1 MGMPPIEMYT
11 MVPKS
16 QEASI
21 VRHHEQ
27 TQNQAAQ
34 SNITSHIDAV
44 ILQNSQQTVRSEESR
59 KEDYRYDA
67 KEKGN
72 GQYEENKGR
81 KKKDGKEEEKDEKSG
96 KTSARPGGFDVRI

>member
-1 MGMPPIEMYT
+1 MPPIEMYT

-21 VRHHEQ
+21 VRQHEQ
-27 TQNQAAQ
+27 NQNQAAQ
-34 SNITSHIDAV
+34 AGITSRIDSA
-44 ILQNSQQTVRSEESR
+44 IMQKSQQTVKTAESQ

-72 GQYEENKGR
+72 GTYEGNREK
-81 KKKDGKEEEKDEKSG
+81 KKKDGKDEGKDEKS
-96 KTSARPGGFDVRI
+96 KDPSARPGGFDVRI